1 MLVKMTHDEGKT
13 NHEKWSIDVE
23 NRVWFLE
30 KAVKMDVWML
40 IVVGKRAKRGNPE
53 HCAALRLF
61 VNSIEILAEDLVH
74 GEHMHAILFEH
85 RSERFVTSN
94 LTLVFRIL

>member
-1 MLVKMTHDEGKT
+1 MRKEAIL
-13 NHEKWSIDVE
+13 SIALLCFSR
-23 NRVWFLE
+23 NRVPSD
-30 KAVKMDVWML
+30 AV
-40 IVVGKRAKRGNPE
+40 
-53 HCAALRLF
+53 RLF

-85 RSERFVTSN
+85 RSERFVAPD